1 MSRSNWR
8 DNKVSIKNMF
18 LIYKALFM
26 AIQLFQK
33 ILIRKKL
40 INTIILY
47 QNPLF
52 SKNINRK
59 YLLLKQF
66 SIVIEKLIN
75 FLP

>member
-26 AIQLFQK
+26 AIQLFKK
-33 ILIRKKL
+33 ILIRKNL

-47 QNPLF
+47 QNLLF
-52 SKNINRK
+52 NKNINRK

-66 SIVIEKLIN
+66 SIVIEK
-75 FLP
+75 